1 MMREVIEESLADQF
15 RQTGYLAFGSHDC
28 PFSPEERARIR
39 HLAMNDP
46 DRFVVVSTGDTDEA
60 VSVRVHRLL
69 IDGDRPRAT
78 DAVLVDALLD
88 IVAAPGKLALYEN
101 ILASEPLVVRRM
113 QAHVLAEGEFIG
125 RHRDS
130 ESSKRYL
137 AAVIVQLNAAEAGG
151 GFAIYPPD
159 RPALFLHDFT
169 VLVTDAELEHEV
181 MPVMAGR
188 RCTLAF
194 WLARAETC

>member
-1 MMREVIEESLADQF
+1 MREVIEKSLADQF

-28 PFSPEERARIR
+28 LFSLEERASIR

-46 DRFVVVSTGDTDEA
+46 DRFVVVTTGDTDEA

-69 IDGDRPRAT
+69 IDGDKPRAT
-78 DAVLVDALLD
+78 DAVLVDALLA
-88 IVAAPGKLALYEN
+88 IVAAPSKLALYET
-101 ILASEPLVVRRM
+101 ILASDPLVVRRM

-159 RPALFLHDFT
+159 RPTLLLHDFT

-181 MPVMAGR
+181 RPVIAGR

-194 WLARAETC
+194 WLARAEAC

>member
-1 MMREVIEESLADQF
+1 MMREAIEESLADRF

-39 HLAMNDP
+39 HLVMNDP
-46 DRFVVVSTGDTDEA
+46 DRFVVVTTGDTDEA

-69 IDGDRPRAT
+69 VDGERPRAT
-78 DAVLVDALLD
+78 DAVLVDALLA
-88 IVAAPGKLALYEN
+88 IVAAPGKLALYET
-101 ILASEPLVVRRM
+101 ILASDPLVVRRM
-113 QAHVLAEGEFIG
+113 QAHELAEGEFIG

-151 GFAIYPPD
+151 AFAIYPPD
-159 RPALFLHDFT
+159 RPALLLHDFT

-181 MPVMAGR
+181 TPVTAGQ